1 MWDRGRHPTRRARS
15 SQEETLRPDTGRR
28 DDPHHRDFDQHA
40 HHVGQRGADPNPNR
54 LTVAATVS
62 LKTLLA
68 PMSAAE
74 AAIHQATPNWRLSL
88 AMT

>member
-1 MWDRGRHPTRRARS
+1 MTILTTDSINRY
-15 SQEETLRPDTGRR
+15 
-28 DDPHHRDFDQHA
+28 FDQHA
-40 HHVGQRGADPNPNR
+40 HHGGQRGADPIPNR

-74 AAIHQATPNWRLSL
+74 AAIHQTTPNWRLSL